1 MLLVSFKSMKD
12 VRSKNVCKNL
22 TVTFVILLIFAK
34 NIFFKRHL
42 SLNKHFMPLV
52 ILLMSL
58 INKLR
63 VTWEHRRRYKL
74 QSSKIQQ
81 KIANF
86 PLNKRSKRIGAKYKF
101 KLKRN
106 INISSLFC
114 FEGPSNQ
121 HND

>member
-22 TVTFVILLIFAK
+22 TVTFMILLIFAK

-42 SLNKHFMPLV
+42 SLNKHFMLLV
-52 ILLMSL
+52 ILLKSL

-106 INISSLFC
+106 INISKSFC

-121 HND
+121 HNN

>member
-1 MLLVSFKSMKD
+1 
-12 VRSKNVCKNL
+12 
-22 TVTFVILLIFAK
+22 
-34 NIFFKRHL
+34 
-42 SLNKHFMPLV
+42 MPLV

-74 QSSKIQQ
+74 QSSKVQQ
-81 KIANF
+81 KMANL
-86 PLNKRSKRIGAKYKF
+86 PLKKRRKRIEAKYKF